1 MIVNLSPLLDI
12 ALLAL
17 RLIVAVIFFS
27 SGRSHFTKAD
37 ERAESMGM
45 SPGATKFLGITE
57 IFAAL
62 SVAAGIYIQIGSF
75 LLIVVM
81 MGAIYKK
88 TMVWETGFYSE
99 EGFGWHY
106 DLLLLCACLVFLTA
120 GGGNLV
126 VVG

>member
-1 MIVNLSPLLDI
+1 MIVDLSPLLDF

-17 RLIVAVIFFS
+17 RLIVAIIFFS

-45 SPGATKFLGITE
+45 SPGATKFLGIVE
-57 IFAAL
+57 MVAAL
-62 SVAAGIYIQIGSF
+62 SVAAGIYIQIGAF
-75 LLIVVM
+75 LIIVVM

-88 TMVWETGFYSE
+88 TMVWEIGFYSE

-106 DLLLLCACLVFLTA
+106 DLLLLCASFVFLTG
-120 GGGNLV
+120 GGGNYIIA
-126 VVG
+126 G

>member
-1 MIVNLSPLLDI
+1 MIIDLSSLLDI

-17 RLIVAVIFFS
+17 RIIVAVIFFS
-27 SGRSHFTKAD
+27 SGRSHVMKAD

-57 IFAAL
+57 MVAAL
-62 SVAAGIYIQIGSF
+62 SVAAGIYIQIGAF
-75 LLIVVM
+75 LIIVVM

-106 DLLLLCACLVFLTA
+106 DLLLLCASLVFLTA
-120 GGGNLV
+120 GGGNLII
-126 VVG
+126 VG